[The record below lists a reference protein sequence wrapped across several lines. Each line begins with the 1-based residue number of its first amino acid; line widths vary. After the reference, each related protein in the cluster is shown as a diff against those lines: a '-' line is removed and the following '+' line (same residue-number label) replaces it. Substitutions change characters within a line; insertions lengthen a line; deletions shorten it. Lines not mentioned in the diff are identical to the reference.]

1 MLEGCSHKPR
11 GVELITCQHVSGGSK
26 QTLASSDGMD
36 ILFWTLDQ
44 QDGGKPLG
52 VWEFTTEANMVA
64 KGGLALPGSLLQQD
78 QLPGGWMV

>member
-36 ILFWTLDQ
+36 VLFWTLDQ

-52 VWEFTTEANMVA
+52 VW
-64 KGGLALPGSLLQQD
+64 
-78 QLPGGWMV
+78 